1 MLWPVL
7 AVVASAS
14 VDLPQLTQRGSLK
27 VLVFGQDEEFSDT
40 CRRALDFA
48 TGTFDPSTAER
59 TAKICCLRPTQDKT
73 RLGAALA
80 LARKAVDLG
89 KNHNWLPW
97 FQMALG
103 MAEYRN
109 GHFAEAD
116 AALIAAATDGKD
128 NPSVLGTS
136 AFYRAMSLY
145 RQGKEKE
152 ALQLA
157 IGAASEMKPLPK
169 DEKNPLTGN
178 AGHDDLIVWM
188 AYKFPFRKDESVP
201 RVVRR
206 VKFVPSARS

>member
-1 MLWPVL
+1 MAARPM
-7 AVVASAS
+7 AS
-14 VDLPQLTQRGSLK
+14 
-27 VLVFGQDEEFSDT
+27 EIN

-48 TGTFDPSTAER
+48 TGTSDPPTAER
-59 TAKICCLRPTQDKT
+59 TAKICCLRSTQDKT
-73 RLGAALA
+73 RLGSALA

-103 MAEYRN
+103 MAEYRS

-116 AALIAAATDGKD
+116 AALIAAAAGGKD
-128 NPSVLGTS
+128 NPGVVGTS
-136 AFYRAMSLY
+136 AFYRAMSLF

-152 ALQLA
+152 ALQLT

-169 DEKNPLTGN
+169 DEKNPLRNN

-188 AYKFPFRKDESVP
+188 AYKEARALIKPEP
-201 RVVRR
+201 APAAPAQ
-206 VKFVPSARS
+206 PSRE